1 MSSATSWL
9 LAEADAGES
18 MIFFRWKH
26 DQSRSEA
33 FSQTNLKQLT
43 HTQRSPIIHE
53 SNSLWSIAK
62 KKKKADLNSQRTAGI
77 GLLGREYER
86 TKLCTKYLKKQKCKS
101 QRLARCYQE

>member
-1 MSSATSWL
+1 MSSAASWL

-43 HTQRSPIIHE
+43 HNQKIIHE

-62 KKKKADLNSQRTAGI
+62 KKKQILIPKELQ
-77 GLLGREYER
+77 GLGCWVQNAKELS
-86 TKLCTKYLKKQKCKS
+86 CVQNI
-101 QRLARCYQE
+101 